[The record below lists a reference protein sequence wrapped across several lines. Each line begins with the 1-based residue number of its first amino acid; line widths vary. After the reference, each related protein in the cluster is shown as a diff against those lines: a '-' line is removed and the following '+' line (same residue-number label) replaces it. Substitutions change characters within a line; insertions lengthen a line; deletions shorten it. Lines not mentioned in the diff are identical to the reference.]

1 MNKVGAGTLMYKAG
15 EIKGLSAS
23 DMASKLYQDA
33 EAKLGHERNKKY
45 VAQFK
50 PSDFDQSPKTAQEM
64 TYTSYPPGRAGEVAR
79 WFEAGNPVENHAASI
94 GSVLAFSAAVCGRS
108 WSTGGPTEDGINLY
122 VCLLCPSGGGKEWMW
137 GGLGRII
144 AAAGLRDEIGKIISP
159 QPASEASLVDTLQ
172 ESPSTVLRL
181 SEMGVWLQK
190 ILQSGAGMGPEK
202 GIERALLDLYSRSA
216 PGSTYQG
223 PRRTKSERV
232 AIIEPSV
239 SVFGDSTLTKIY
251 SALSDDAAQSG
262 LVGRMLF
269 LSAPIGSDR
278 YTAST
283 GPIDPAIEA
292 YLQDMAQH
300 WTTSS
305 NEFRSPVKWSEEAN
319 DANRKQF
326 DDWSKKKAGSA
337 EHVRL
342 LINRVRQNAQ
352 RIAANL
358 GIWDNPN
365 APEVKKAHVEWAWL
379 ECMRS
384 ANMLLAAYE
393 SGDIQSSHSA
403 STLEILSDYCL
414 AKCGIGEQIE
424 RRTLQN
430 GLKRKLVKDFS
441 QYSRVLKDTL
451 ADALACGIL
460 APVPRNDL
468 KEGTIGVVYYYNGPP
483 PTDKH

>member
-1 MNKVGAGTLMYKAG
+1 
-15 EIKGLSAS
+15 
-23 DMASKLYQDA
+23 MASELLREA
-33 EAKLGHERNKKY
+33 EADLGHERTKKY
-45 VAQFK
+45 MAKF
-50 PSDFDQSPKTAQEM
+50 SAADFDESPKVAKEM
-64 TYTSYPPGRAGEVAR
+64 GYTSYPPGRAGEVAR
-79 WFEAGNPVENHAASI
+79 WLEAGNPVENHAASI

-137 GGLGRII
+137 GGLTKII

-190 ILQSGAGMGPEK
+190 ILQSGAGAGPER

-216 PGSTYQG
+216 PGSAYQG
-223 PRRTKSERV
+223 PRRTKTERIS
-232 AIIEPSV
+232 IIEPSV

-269 LSAPIGSDR
+269 LSAPVGADR

-283 GPIDPAIEA
+283 GPLDPAVEG

-300 WTTSS
+300 WTTGATDM
-305 NEFRSPVKWSEEAN
+305 RLPVQWSPEA
-319 DANRKQF
+319 DQANRKQF
-326 DDWSKKKAGSA
+326 EAWSTQKAGA
-337 EHVRL
+337 PEHVRL

-358 GIWDNPN
+358 AIWDRPN
-365 APEVKKAHVEWAWL
+365 LPLVQPEHVEWAWL

-414 AKCGIGEQIE
+414 AKVGPGQQIE
-424 RRTLQN
+424 RRALQN
-430 GLKRKLVKDFS
+430 GLKRKLVRDYN
-441 QYSRVLKDTL
+441 QYSRVLRDTIS
-451 ADALACGIL
+451 DALACGVL
-460 APVPRNDL
+460 APVPRD
-468 KEGTIGVVYYYNGPP
+468 EIRGDTIGVVYYYLGPP
-483 PTDKH
+483 PLDQH